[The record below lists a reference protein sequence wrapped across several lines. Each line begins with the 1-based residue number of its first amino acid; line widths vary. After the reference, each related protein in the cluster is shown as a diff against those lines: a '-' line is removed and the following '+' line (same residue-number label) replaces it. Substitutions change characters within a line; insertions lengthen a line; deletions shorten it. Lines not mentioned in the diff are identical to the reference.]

1 MLRSSLESFDLRV
14 IPGSWICDLRH
25 GSGHLDFVDGSLYEG
40 AFAEDKFHGHGCYW
54 DAETGIELT
63 TTWREGLPANLTKSF
78 SVQVVKSTNAEE
90 GNNNS
95 KQQQKTTINNNKQQQ
110 TTTTTNNNNKQQQ
123 QQQPKQKQPQKQQQ
137 KILSFYRNNLCQ
149 TILRNRK

>member
-1 MLRSSLESFDLRV
+1 MLRSSLESFDSRV

-25 GSGHLDFVDGSLYEG
+25 GSGHLDFVDGSFYEG

-63 TTWREGLPANLTKSF
+63 TTWREGLPANLTKSL

-90 GNNNS
+90 GDN
-95 KQQQKTTINNNKQQQ
+95 
-110 TTTTTNNNNKQQQ
+110 
-123 QQQPKQKQPQKQQQ
+123 
-137 KILSFYRNNLCQ
+137 
-149 TILRNRK
+149 